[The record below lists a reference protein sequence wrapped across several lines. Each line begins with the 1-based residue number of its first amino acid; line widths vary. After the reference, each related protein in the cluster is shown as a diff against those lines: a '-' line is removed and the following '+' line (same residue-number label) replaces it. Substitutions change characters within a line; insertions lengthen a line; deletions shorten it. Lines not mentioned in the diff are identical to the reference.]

1 MTSISPEDIK
11 KLRDK
16 TGAGFMDCKKALEET
31 KTNIDEAVEW
41 LRKNG
46 ISAAEKKTTRIAS
59 DGLVAIDNNDNE
71 ASIIEINSE
80 TDFVARNEEFQEFV
94 SEISKLNLD
103 LKGDITKI
111 NNAKY
116 KSTNETVSNILVHLI
131 SKIGEKITIRRSK
144 YIKSNNGYVGIYIHN
159 IEKNNMGKI
168 GVIISVKT
176 ELNKDKIDDFLKDIA
191 MHIAA
196 TNPISL
202 SINKIDDK
210 LIEKERGI
218 ILEQIKKDD
227 KGSKLDDVI
236 INKIVDGKIKKFYND
251 VVLLEQNFVKDDK
264 IKIKEFIYQCSKDL
278 NAEIS
283 INEFIRF
290 KVGEGIE

>member
-31 KTNIDEAVEW
+31 KANIDEAVEW

-46 ISAAEKKTTRIAS
+46 ISSAEKKTTRTAS
-59 DGLVAIDNNDNE
+59 DGLIAINHNDNE

-80 TDFVARNEEFQEFV
+80 TDFVAKNEEFQEFV

-116 KSTNETVSNILVHLI
+116 KSTNETVSNILVNLI
-131 SKIGEKITIRRSK
+131 SNIGENITIRRSK

-168 GVIISVKT
+168 GVIISIKT
-176 ELNKDKIDDFLKDIA
+176 ELNKDKIDDFLKNIA

-196 TNPISL
+196 TNPVAL
-202 SINKIDDK
+202 SINKLDEK
-210 LIEKERGI
+210 LIEKERNI
-218 ILEQIKKDD
+218 ILEQIKKDGKD
-227 KGSKLDDVI
+227 SQVDDAI

-251 VVLLEQNFVKDDK
+251 VVLLEQHFVKDDK
-264 IKIKEFIYQCSKDL
+264 VKIKEFIDKYSKDL
-278 NAEIS
+278 NGEIS
-283 INEFIRF
+283 INEFVRF

>member
-283 INEFIRF
+283 IYEFIRF

>member
-176 ELNKDKIDDFLKDIA
+176 ELNKDKIDDFLKNIA

-227 KGSKLDDVI
+227 KGYQLDDVI

>member
-31 KTNIDEAVEW
+31 KANLGFNKAGIDEAVEW

-46 ISAAEKKTTRIAS
+46 ISSAEKKTTRTAS
-59 DGLVAIDNNDNE
+59 DGLIAINHNDNE

-80 TDFVARNEEFQEFV
+80 TDFVAKNEEFQEFV

-116 KSTNETVSNILVHLI
+116 KSTNETVSNILVNLI
-131 SKIGEKITIRRSK
+131 SNIGENITIRRSK

-168 GVIISVKT
+168 GVIISIKT
-176 ELNKDKIDDFLKDIA
+176 RYRYN
-191 MHIAA
+191 
-196 TNPISL
+196 ISP
-202 SINKIDDK
+202 
-210 LIEKERGI
+210 
-218 ILEQIKKDD
+218 
-227 KGSKLDDVI
+227 
-236 INKIVDGKIKKFYND
+236 
-251 VVLLEQNFVKDDK
+251 
-264 IKIKEFIYQCSKDL
+264 
-278 NAEIS
+278 
-283 INEFIRF
+283 
-290 KVGEGIE
+290 

>member
-278 NAEIS
+278 NAEVS
-283 INEFIRF
+283 INEFVRF